1 MASLTVPLKLALDW
15 KYSRV
20 LASAASSS
28 AEASDTGPTA
38 VQLVPL
44 LSEKNKVPFVLL
56 VPVSAM
62 PVTALSTSLTLSSP
76 PAGGLRSTR
85 LDTSVPTAPTGA
97 PASSACDASTGDLLA
112 SSTGASFTGETL
124 TVAVAL
130 LLASWPSVAV

>member
-28 AEASDTGPTA
+28 AEASDTEPTA
-38 VQLVPL
+38 VQVVPL
-44 LSEKNKVPFVLL
+44 LIEKNKVPLLLL
-56 VPVSAM
+56 VPVNAM
-62 PVTALSTSLTLSSP
+62 PVTAPSTSLTLSSP

-85 LDTSVPTAPTGA
+85 LETRVPTAPTGA

-112 SSTGASFTGETL
+112 SNTGASFTAV
-124 TVAVAL
+124 TVIAPVSDAVEN
-130 LLASWPSVAV
+130 